1 MSIHS
6 DGTIPEDNP
15 FVGQKDAN
23 SSIYSYGHRN
33 PQGMAKRPVSGDLW
47 THDHGPK
54 SGDEINI
61 IQPSANYGWPVIS
74 YGVNY
79 SVTSF
84 TDLTEKEGMQQPAW
98 YWIPSIAP
106 SGMTSVTSD
115 IYPDW
120 KGKLIV
126 GSLKFAYVVVLKLD
140 GNKVLS
146 QEILFPRIG
155 RVRNVKQGADGYI
168 YVATDGAGIFEIVPS
183 K

>member
-1 MSIHS
+1 
-6 DGTIPEDNP
+6 
-15 FVGQKDAN
+15 
-23 SSIYSYGHRN
+23 
-33 PQGMAKRPVSGDLW
+33 
-47 THDHGPK
+47 
-54 SGDEINI
+54 
-61 IQPSANYGWPVIS
+61 
-74 YGVNY
+74 
-79 SVTSF
+79 
-84 TDLTEKEGMQQPAW
+84 
-98 YWIPSIAP
+98 
-106 SGMTSVTSD
+106 MTSVTSD